1 MTPAV
6 GCGEER
12 TASAARHRS
21 TRFVPRHIL
30 RLCFFSA
37 PRITAW
43 AIATLTLIPVLVV
56 ASALLDPD
64 QEIWAHLWRY
74 TLPELLVNTVWLA
87 LGVGLGVSLLGITLA
102 WLTAACEFPGRRF
115 FTWALLLP
123 LALPA
128 YVTAFVWLGLLDF
141 TGSLPTWLREA
152 WGIQHLPPIRSRGGV
167 ILVLALALYPYVYLT
182 ARSAFQG
189 QGRRLMEAAQSLG
202 LSPVRGFFRVAL
214 PMARPGIVAGLS
226 LALMETLADFGTV
239 SVFNYNT
246 FTTAIYKAWFSL
258 FSLPAASQLA
268 SILIFFVL
276 VLVLLEQVSR
286 QNKRY
291 AHSARGGGGS
301 TRIHLAGWR
310 GWLVASFAGLVFLLA
325 FAVPFTQLLIWAW
338 YAAGTDL
345 DPRYFAFIGHSLL
358 LSGLGA
364 LLVATLAVAL
374 GYAQRLQPTP
384 GMVFTARLAT
394 IGYALPGAVLAVG
407 FFIPVAWADNL
418 IIDQVRAWTG
428 REVGQILGGTLAV
441 MLLAYC
447 ARFLA
452 VGFSS
457 VEAGLGRITRSLD
470 EAAEVLGVT
479 GLKRLRR
486 VHLPMLRVPLLA
498 ALALTFVDIM
508 KELPITLM
516 TRPFGWDT
524 LATRIFEMTSEG
536 EWERAALPAVAI
548 AIVGLLPIFFL
559 IRDPDAKAC

>member
-1 MTPAV
+1 MNNGAPSLGAF
-6 GCGEER
+6 
-12 TASAARHRS
+12 S
-21 TRFVPRHIL
+21 FL
-30 RLCFFSA
+30 SA
-37 PRITAW
+37 PRVTAW
-43 AIATLTLIPVLVV
+43 AIAALTLIPVLVV
-56 ASALLDPD
+56 VSALLDPD
-64 QEIWAHLWRY
+64 QDIWAHLWRY

-87 LGVGLGVSLLGITLA
+87 LGVGVGVSLLGVALA

-141 TGSLPTWLREA
+141 TGWLPTWLREV
-152 WGIQHLPPIRSRGGV
+152 WGIQRLPPIRSRGGV
-167 ILVLALALYPYVYLT
+167 ILVMALALYPYVYLT
-182 ARSAFQG
+182 ARGAFQG

-202 LSPVRGFFRVAL
+202 LGRVRGFFRVAL
-214 PMARPGIVAGLS
+214 PMARPGIVAGVS

-246 FTTAIYKAWFSL
+246 FTTAIYQAWFSL

-276 VLVLLEQVSR
+276 VLVLLEQASR
-286 QNKRY
+286 RNRSY
-291 AHSARGGGGS
+291 AQSARGGGGS
-301 TRIHLAGWR
+301 ARIRLGGWHAWLAAG
-310 GWLVASFAGLVFLLA
+310 LAGLVFLLA
-325 FAVPFTQLLIWAW
+325 FAAPFAQLLVWA
-338 YAAGTDL
+338 YRAADSDL
-345 DPRYFAFIGHSLL
+345 DPRYLDFIWHSLL

-374 GYAQRLQPTP
+374 GYAQRRQPSP
-384 GMVFTARLAT
+384 GMAFTVRLAA

-407 FFIPVAWADNL
+407 FFIPVARLDNL
-418 IIDQVRAWTG
+418 IIDWIRAWSG
-428 REVGQILGGTLAV
+428 QEVGQVLGGTLLV
-441 MLLAYC
+441 MLLAYA

-452 VGFSS
+452 VGFGS

-470 EAAEVLGVT
+470 EASEVLGVT
-479 GLKRLRR
+479 GFKRLLR
-486 VHLPMLRVPLLA
+486 VHLPMLRAPLLA

-524 LATRIFEMTSEG
+524 LATRVFEMTSEG

-559 IRDPDAKAC
+559 IRHSDART